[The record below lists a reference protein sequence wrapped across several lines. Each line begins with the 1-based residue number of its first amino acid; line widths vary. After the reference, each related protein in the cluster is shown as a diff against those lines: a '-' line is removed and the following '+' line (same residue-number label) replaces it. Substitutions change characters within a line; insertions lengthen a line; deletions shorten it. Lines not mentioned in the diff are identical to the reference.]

1 MKAILF
7 TLALVATTPAMASYY
22 QASCQC
28 MADGKNVGPTF
39 GMDFSYDGALA
50 QAEAQCTD
58 AGGTV
63 GMCSVTESG
72 DGGGQ

>member
-1 MKAILF
+1 MKALIL
-7 TLALVATTPAMASYY
+7 LAMLATTPAMASYY

-28 MADGKNVGPTF
+28 FDGKKNIGPTF
-39 GMDFSYDGALA
+39 GMDYSYEAALKGAV
-50 QAEAQCTD
+50 AQCED

-72 DGGGQ
+72 GGGGQ